1 MAKKTTTQRMPRD
14 IVPALAEALKKLAGH
29 KELQNRDAIPDG
41 ASYNI
46 SGRIVADVNGFTV
59 SQGFAGELTVDHE
72 TVRQRV
78 KRPKDVE
85 WVAKLL
91 ALSTPQSRTHLLKL
105 AGKIASAP
113 EPTPELLEQAEQ
125 FLDAFSRTFDD
136 PVKGRVK
143 FDHKLR

>member
-72 TVRQRV
+72 IVRQRV

-85 WVAKLL
+85 CVAKLL
-91 ALSTPQSRTHLLKL
+91 ALSTPKYRTSLLNFVDNTASYLAASR
-105 AGKIASAP
+105 
-113 EPTPELLEQAEQ
+113 LE
-125 FLDAFSRTFDD
+125 
-136 PVKGRVK
+136 
-143 FDHKLR
+143 

>member
-1 MAKKTTTQRMPRD
+1 MAKKQTTQRMPGD
-14 IVPALAEALKKLAGH
+14 IVPALCEALKKLATN
-29 KELQNRDAIPDG
+29 KELQNRDAMPDG

-46 SGRIVADVNGFTV
+46 SGIVADVNGFTV

-78 KRPKDVE
+78 KRPKDVD

-91 ALSTPQSRTHLLKL
+91 ALSTPQARTHLMKL
-105 AGKIASAP
+105 AGKIAAAP
-113 EPTPELLEQAEQ
+113 EPTPELVEKAEQ
-125 FLDAFSRTFDD
+125 FLAAFSRTFDD

-143 FDHKLR
+143 FDHGLR

>member
-1 MAKKTTTQRMPRD
+1 MAKKKTTQRMPDD
-14 IVPALAEALKKLAGH
+14 IVPALCEALKKLATNT
-29 KELQNRDAIPDG
+29 ELQDRDAIPDG